1 MGPDKGE
8 GRVVA
13 SDGREREIGASAVG
27 VEIED
32 GEEPGDVGRGGIEE
46 GGDLAVVGGGGDGED
61 MAEDAAAVLALAD

>member
-32 GEEPGDVGRGGIEE
+32 GEEPGDVSGGGIEE